1 MFVGSV
7 VMHYLLGLS
16 NYVESLQ
23 QASNNRHNIFLH
35 VLLYYVDFR

>member
-1 MFVGSV
+1 MFVGNV

-23 QASNNRHNIFLH
+23 QAGQRPS
-35 VLLYYVDFR
+35 